1 LSVSTVTA
9 SSYLDFTEPA
19 GLKPRGTLIVL
30 PGRGETARSYNRF
43 GSRLAADAYR
53 VRVLGGGAGGYSP
66 DAPLESVQAALTAA
80 VADLGDELIRPLVL
94 VGSDASSAVLS
105 AVVADCDPEAAWWP
119 DGLVLAALPG
129 YGEHEIGDQWESELD
144 ARTHC
149 PVHRG
154 VLSND
159 GSVSRQSISAAVADE
174 LLDQAYRS
182 RAGLPQLLLVGDRD
196 PIADRG
202 ALSELARALP
212 AARLGVVR
220 GGHHDVLNDLQHRSV
235 AAEIIGFLEA
245 LRDSTPLVP
254 LVAVESSA
262 W

>member
-1 LSVSTVTA
+1 MSTLA
-9 SSYLDFTEPA
+9 PSSYLDFSEPA

-30 PGRGETARSYNRF
+30 PGRGETAHIYKRF
-43 GSRLAADAYR
+43 GGRLAADAYR
-53 VRVLGGGAGGYSP
+53 VRVLVNGAYSP
-66 DAPLESVQAALTAA
+66 DEPLESVQAALTAA
-80 VADLGDELIRPLVL
+80 IADLGDELIRPLVL
-94 VGSDASSAVLS
+94 VGSDASAAVLS
-105 AVVADCDPEAAWWP
+105 AVVADSDPEAAWWP

-159 GSVSRQSISAAVADE
+159 ESVSRQSISAAVSAE
-174 LLDQAYRS
+174 LLDQAYASRS
-182 RAGLPQLLLVGDRD
+182 SVPQLLLVGDSD

-202 ALSELARALP
+202 ALSDLARALP

-220 GGHHDVLNDLQHRSV
+220 GGHHDILNDLQHRAV

-245 LRDSTPLVP
+245 LRDSKPLVP